1 MMTRPK
7 SSFFQGRWTREEKE
21 LRSKLTQ
28 LLHSKALLRGTLL
41 VRSQTCGKETCRCTR
56 GERHVCEVLVAK
68 EGGKLQQ
75 LYIPKEYEARV
86 RVWVD
91 SYKRIG
97 DLLEKIS
104 RLYWE
109 KIKKREL

>member
-1 MMTRPK
+1 M
-7 SSFFQGRWTREEKE
+7 
-21 LRSKLTQ
+21 
-28 LLHSKALLRGTLL
+28 
-41 VRSQTCGKETCRCTR
+41 
-56 GERHVCEVLVAK
+56 CEVLVAK